1 MKKIVIFIIA
11 TILLICRIP
20 ATYESIFDNIAS
32 ALGYLSVAS
41 IPSLAFFA
49 LAGISIEKSPM
60 QMNTFAAFFRITIGA
75 SCITYGLP
83 AMLYIIYT
91 WTMKN
96 DGKMIRGKEFSG
108 LSGTA
113 MIIIAI
119 ANVIREFI
127 TDINVNI
134 VIMLI
139 CIAIAVFA
147 AVKSEEKRTK
157 EI

>member
-1 MKKIVIFIIA
+1 MKKIIIFIIA
-11 TILLICRIP
+11 TILLIGRIP
-20 ATYESIFDNIAS
+20 ATYENIFDNIAYT
-32 ALGYLSVAS
+32 LGYLSVAS
-41 IPSLAFFA
+41 IPSLIFFA
-49 LAGISIEKSPM
+49 IAGNTIEKNPM
-60 QMNTFAAFFRITIGA
+60 QMHAFAAFFRITIGA

-96 DGKMIRGKEFSG
+96 DGKIMRGKEFDG
-108 LSGTA
+108 LPGTA

-147 AVKSEEKRTK
+147 ATKSEETRTK
-157 EI
+157 KI